1 MNESNST
8 IYALRKSP
16 IIRMFIWIAIGIAVV
31 GISVAFSLRITHKPE
46 ITSLNPPVGS
56 PGDLVIIEGKDF
68 GSERGDSYVEFGG
81 SRLTASSYISWNDT
95 EIKVVLPANVQEGLV
110 VVGTKKTKSK
120 PSFFANKIAA
130 PVAVSSNPIS
140 EIPVITVIYPEK
152 VYAGTLLRISGNN
165 FGSSRERSLVFFSV
179 DREKNIN
186 IDESTRKLNNNED
199 FSFIPASEFDF
210 DYEYWSDNEIR
221 VRVPDGASSGNI
233 FVRTAKG
240 SSTPRKLE
248 IDAKAGKKSY
258 ISPKTYVVQIS
269 VDVEESSGDKDSSII
284 LRCPR
289 PVVSSSQPSVQLTEY
304 SPEPVIADFQ
314 NTVIH
319 QMQGTGSKNS
329 FGKKRFVQNF
339 AVTVYETRTNVSV
352 ARLNQNSDY
361 SAMLRLKTLQADECI
376 PSNDSSVIELA
387 KKITKN
393 EKNAYNIAALIYN
406 YMISEF
412 VVLKDIRKG
421 NISPV
426 DLIRTKKGDAYD
438 FAIIYTALLRACG
451 ISALPNSG
459 VLVGADLKT
468 QNHWWCEFYL
478 PGFGWIPVDPALGA
492 GLEYHSWQKGI
503 EPSVYY
509 FGNLDSQHILFS
521 RGWNEI
527 KPTAPNN
534 KAVQRPRS
542 YSLQSIWE
550 EASGEK
556 IKYSSYWADPIIIGV
571 Y

>member
-8 IYALRKSP
+8 IYTLRKSP
-16 IIRMFIWIAIGIAVV
+16 IIRTLIWIAIGIITV
-31 GISVAFSLRITHKPE
+31 GLSVAFTLRIANKPE
-46 ITSLNPPVGS
+46 IISLNPPVGS
-56 PGDLVIIEGKDF
+56 PGDLVVIKGKYF
-68 GSERGDSYVEFGG
+68 GLEKGDSYVEFGG
-81 SRLTASSYISWNDT
+81 SRLTSSSYISWTDT

-110 VVGTKKTKSK
+110 FVGTKKAKSK

-130 PVAVSSNPIS
+130 PIAVSTNPIDL
-140 EIPVITVIYPEK
+140 IPVITVVSPSK
-152 VYAGTLLRISGNN
+152 VYTGTLLTISGNN
-165 FGSSRERSLVFFSV
+165 FGTTRDRSQIFFSV
-179 DREKNIN
+179 DREKNAN
-186 IDESTRKLNNNED
+186 VDESTRKLNSSED
-199 FSFIPASEFDF
+199 FSFIEASESDF

-233 FVRTAKG
+233 FIKTSKG
-240 SSTPRKLE
+240 SSPARNLN
-248 IDAKAGKKSY
+248 IDTKAGNKSY
-258 ISPKTYVVQIS
+258 ISPKTYVVQVS

-289 PVVSSSQPSVQLTEY
+289 PVISSSQPSVQLTEY

-319 QMQGTGSKNS
+319 QMQGAKNS
-329 FGKKRFVQNF
+329 FGKKRFIQNY
-339 AVTVYETRTNVSV
+339 AVTVYETRTNVSIS
-352 ARLNQNSDY
+352 RLNPKAES
-361 SAMLRLKTLQADECI
+361 SPMLKLKTTQPDNCV
-376 PSNDSSVIELA
+376 PSNDKTVIDLA
-387 KKITKN
+387 KKIIKD
-393 EKNAYNIAALIYN
+393 EKNVYNIAALIYN
-406 YMISEF
+406 YMVKEF
-412 VVLKDIRKG
+412 VVLKDVRKG

-438 FAIIYTALLRACG
+438 FAIIYAALLRSCG
-451 ISALPNSG
+451 ISALPDSG
-459 VLVGADLKT
+459 IIVGTDLKAL
-468 QNHWWCEFYL
+468 NHWWCEFYL

-503 EPSVYY
+503 EPEIYY

-534 KAVQRPRS
+534 KSVQRPRS